1 MSYGRVKFFFPLI
14 LFFQTGAG
22 KTYTMG
28 TGFDVNIMEE
38 EQGIISRAVKHLF
51 RSIEEKKSTAIKNG
65 VPPPEFKVNAQF
77 LEVVDSLSVFFKFI
91 HNTKYLGFFF
101 FLLLVFSRVFVI

>member
-1 MSYGRVKFFFPLI
+1 
-14 LFFQTGAG
+14 
-22 KTYTMG
+22 MG

-77 LEVVDSLSVFFKFI
+77 LEVINSLSVFFKSI
-91 HNTKYLGFFF
+91 HNTRLMTFI
-101 FLLLVFSRVFVI
+101 LLASSRVFFIEYSVSAV

>member
-1 MSYGRVKFFFPLI
+1 MSYGLVNMNGHSSPPCSFV
-14 LFFQTGAG
+14 QTGAG

-51 RSIEEKKSTAIKNG
+51 KSIEEKKTTAIKNG

-77 LEVVDSLSVFFKFI
+77 LEVVDSLSVLCKF
-91 HNTKYLGFFF
+91 HP
-101 FLLLVFSRVFVI
+101 

>member
-1 MSYGRVKFFFPLI
+1 
-14 LFFQTGAG
+14 
-22 KTYTMG
+22 MG

-77 LEVVDSLSVFFKFI
+77 LEVINSLSVFFKSI
-91 HNTKYLGFFF
+91 HNTRLMAFI
-101 FLLLVFSRVFVI
+101 LLAASRVFFIEYSVSAV

>member
-1 MSYGRVKFFFPLI
+1 MPYCFHGNYNSVSIVMSCGLGNMNCPPFSCSFV
-14 LFFQTGAG
+14 QTGAG

-51 RSIEEKKSTAIKNG
+51 KSIEEKKTSAIKNG

-77 LEVVDSLSVFFKFI
+77 LEVVDSSVSFRF
-91 HNTKYLGFFF
+91 HP
-101 FLLLVFSRVFVI
+101 